1 MLKIEDV
8 LYALRKFL
16 EEPNIRWFF
25 FLLVICFTV
34 FLFIQ
39 EPVRFSG
46 VHSKVGLPMKWHYY
60 ILAVLNAFNYV
71 FTFLALWYTIP
82 FTTKFPGYWYLPI
95 FILILLIY
103 TQYTISSRI
112 VVDDG
117 TFNSPPQYL
126 LPKKY
131 RLFFHYVILTLDI
144 IIFIQFM
151 LASGNINIEVK
162 TYLDKYVFGKFGG
175 FIPGNKLNFVVSWLA
190 LLGLAN
196 DIYNIYMQTGFVACK
211 YNLPAS
217 WNI

>member
-8 LYALRKFL
+8 INALKKFL
-16 EEPNIRWFF
+16 EEPSIRWFF
-25 FLLVICFTV
+25 FLLVIVLTV

-46 VHSKVGLPMKWHYY
+46 VHSKIGLPMKWHYY
-60 ILAVLNAFNYV
+60 VIAIANAFNYI

-82 FTTKFPGYWYLPI
+82 FTTKFPAYWYLPL
-95 FILILLIY
+95 FILVLLIY

-112 VVDDG
+112 VTDDG
-117 TFNSPPQYL
+117 TFNPPPNYL

-131 RLFFHYVILTLDI
+131 RLFFHYFILVLDVL
-144 IIFIQFM
+144 IFIQFM
-151 LASGNINIEVK
+151 LASGNLNIEVK

-175 FIPGNKLNFVVSWLA
+175 FIPGNKLNFIVSWLA